1 MSKTTYVATCSWII
15 SLVFRM
21 STANHISAGVYL
33 FVSLFVGSHLSH
45 VPSYIITVI
54 SESTA
59 MGDELKW
66 LLKEGGGL
74 FGMF

>member
-1 MSKTTYVATCSWII
+1 M
-15 SLVFRM
+15 
-21 STANHISAGVYL
+21 
-33 FVSLFVGSHLSH
+33 
-45 VPSYIITVI
+45 PSYIITVI

-74 FGMF
+74 IFVCFDISLENRPTYCRYMQTLCSSCMCAQVGLLNNP